1 LSVQVAE
8 EVEGEDSFFCL
19 FVFGRE
25 VDDEEGP
32 ELDRETGTGKK
43 VAEFRKSKGCMQT
56 AHGSSELPWLRR
68 PKGESE
74 KESINMK
81 LRWPSP
87 SSQGTA

>member
-1 LSVQVAE
+1 M
-8 EVEGEDSFFCL
+8 FCI

-32 ELDRETGTGKK
+32 ELDGETGKWKK
-43 VAEFRKSKGCMQT
+43 VAEFRKRRGCMHT

-74 KESINMK
+74 KESSNMK
-81 LRWPSP
+81 LCWPSP
-87 SSQGTA
+87 SSQ